1 MKSIIIGFI
10 LSVMAMPIFASQQ
23 IKVYWGFGATSPQAM
38 MTREL
43 VDNMNREQDKYQ
55 FVFTHKP
62 GIGGSIAA
70 STMLNDKS
78 LSILVS
84 SSSFYIRP
92 LLFKDSHDVTEFS
105 IINSVCMAQPVAILS
120 KNKNLIDDAKTREVT
135 IAINPGSITTL
146 TVRTIK
152 KNNPNLRIIEIPF
165 KSTPES
171 TLNMMGGHV
180 DASGDFVGKHTLPNL
195 AKGVYVL
202 GITGVESQPG
212 FKTFSRQGI
221 KGLEEVVTDYHVFVN
236 KSMSSELQKE
246 LHDIITKAT
255 VNKVKSQ
262 CENDFGYIKYTPLAD
277 TERVH
282 LQNQKKWKRIA
293 ADVDKE

>member
-1 MKSIIIGFI
+1 MKSIIVGFI
-10 LSVMAMPIFASQQ
+10 LSIMSMPIFASQQ

-43 VDNMNREQDKYQ
+43 VDNMNRGQDKYQ

-92 LLFKDSHDVTEFS
+92 LLFKDSHDVTKFS

-120 KNKNLIDDAKTREVT
+120 KNKNLIEDSKTRDVT
-135 IAINPGSITTL
+135 IATNPGSITTL
-146 TVRTIK
+146 TIRSLK
-152 KNNPNLRIIEIPF
+152 KDNQALRIIEIPF

-171 TLNMMGGHV
+171 TLNMIGGHV
-180 DASGDFVGKHTLPNL
+180 DASGDFVGKHTLNNL
-195 AKGVYVL
+195 VTGLYVL
-202 GITGVESQPG
+202 GITGIEAQPG
-212 FKTFSRQGI
+212 FKTFNRQGI

-246 LHDIITKAT
+246 LHNIITKAT
-255 VNKVKSQ
+255 VGKVKSQ
-262 CENDFGYIKYTPLAD
+262 CENDFGYIKYTPLAE